1 MCFRFQQ
8 NGRGDYMSKE
18 ELEVIAEYLGITL
31 GIEELPAAFK
41 PASNIALTDPAL
53 VVTNEVPRKAEMLRF
68 SIIPFNN
75 TRDPKKIA
83 PNLMGNATK
92 EKVAVSPMWKGSFE
106 RRRCLIPVSGFYDW
120 VTLEDGK
127 TKVPY
132 MAYVPGQAMFCL
144 TGIWDRWISP
154 AGEEVRS
161 FAIITGPPN
170 ELWAKVHNRMPVIM
184 PEDHFEE
191 WLSPE
196 NPDLKAL
203 HDLLAVYPSESMAFR
218 EFSRAVNSSRNKD
231 ESTLEPIGE
240 QVTI

>member
-1 MCFRFQQ
+1 
-8 NGRGDYMSKE
+8 MSKE

-53 VVTNEVPRKAEMLRF
+53 VVTNEVPRKAEMQRF

-144 TGIWDRWISP
+144 AGIWDRWISP

-184 PEDHFEE
+184 PQDHFEE
-191 WLSPE
+191 WLSPAE
-196 NPDLKAL
+196 KPDLKAL
-203 HDLLAVYPSESMAFR
+203 HALLAVYPAENMAYR

-231 ESTLEPIGE
+231 EATLEPVGE
-240 QVTI
+240 AVTI